1 MLADEGDCVERGWV
15 ELGLVG
21 CSVTDVG
28 ALATKAAEA
37 VKLARKFDD
46 LDLECKALADQ
57 GLVQRAIAQSRLEI
71 EQTRLLTLKAAWLID
86 THGAKAAATEIAAIK
101 LAAQGTKA

>member
-1 MLADEGDCVERGWV
+1 MLADEGECVERGWV

-46 LDLECKALADQ
+46 LDLECKAPNQ
-57 GLVQRAIAQSRLEI
+57 KMVKK
-71 EQTRLLTLKAAWLID
+71 T
-86 THGAKAAATEIAAIK
+86 
-101 LAAQGTKA
+101 